1 MRFVLLRLAAL
12 LTFAFASTPALAW
25 WDYGHRTVARIAWIE
40 VSPHTRAEMSR
51 LMAQSRLLET
61 PECPAANIADLSVW
75 PDCIK
80 RYRDRFSY
88 AYSWHFADVD
98 ICRPFDLRAACRD
111 HDCVTDQIERNLR
124 LIRDHRV
131 PVRER
136 LMALAFL
143 VHFVGDLH
151 QPLHASDHDD
161 RGGNDET
168 VAYGVIGGRT
178 NLHSIWDGLLADRAI
193 STPPGEARGL
203 LSEFTPDQRAAMRG
217 GSVEDWA
224 RENWEISRQSVYGS
238 LVGDPCT
245 TPIPRG
251 TVMDEALV
259 RRLIPVLRL
268 QVIRGGERLARM
280 LDEAFSA

>member
-61 PECPAANIADLSVW
+61 PECPAANVADLSVW

-124 LIRDHRV
+124 LIRDHRG

-151 QPLHASDHDD
+151 PPLHASDHDD
-161 RGGNDET
+161 RGGNA
-168 VAYGVIGGRT
+168 VRVYLGRQRT
-178 NLHSIWDGLLADRAI
+178 NLHHVWDVDVVQTLGYDARDVAASITVSPA
-193 STPPGEARGL
+193 
-203 LSEFTPDQRAAMRG
+203 QRKAWCNGNAA
-217 GSVEDWA
+217 DWA
-224 RENWEISRQSVYGS
+224 NESHALARDIYEG
-238 LVGDPCT
+238 T
-245 TPIPRG
+245 RG
-251 TVMDEALV
+251 H
-259 RRLIPVLRL
+259 RNLRL
-268 QVIRGGERLARM
+268 SPTTLHSVAPITRQQLAKAGTRLACT
-280 LDEAFSA
+280 LNQVLG